1 MAKLVCKELNRLNAN
16 MYNNTKKF
24 FEHNIPFSFNNL
36 LEDDYF
42 EVFIK
47 TEQYKN
53 NIKDYVDYKAIKMI
67 VKELDNGGLING

>member
-1 MAKLVCKELNRLNAN
+1 MAKLICKELNRLNAN

-42 EVFIK
+42 EAFIK

-53 NIKDYVDYKAIKMI
+53 NIIYETDNKAIKMI
-67 VKELDNGGLING
+67 IKELDNG